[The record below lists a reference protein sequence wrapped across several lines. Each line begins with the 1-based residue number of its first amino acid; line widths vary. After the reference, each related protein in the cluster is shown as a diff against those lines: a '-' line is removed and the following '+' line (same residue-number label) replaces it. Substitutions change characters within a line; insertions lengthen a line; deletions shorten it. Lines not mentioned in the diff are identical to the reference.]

1 MPTQP
6 YARFSSLPFHYRWTT
21 PTTRFS
27 LNRYALFT
35 LVFVMNLVMFFAY
48 ASTKMTVKYNVGND
62 VLKVNRVQ
70 LSTAD
75 MSAKVGGVSSPEW
88 VAG

>member
-1 MPTQP
+1 
-6 YARFSSLPFHYRWTT
+6 
-21 PTTRFS
+21 
-27 LNRYALFT
+27 
-35 LVFVMNLVMFFAY
+35 MNLVMFFAY